1 MKKGVRNCHAMWY
14 FWTMTAQELFCRLAL
29 KNADFVGDV
38 TAKKLMAHF
47 GSAEEVFK
55 KSVSQWLK
63 IDGVGQK
70 LAQSLSDKSIFERAE
85 KEIKFLEENPD
96 IEVLAFD
103 EAKYPEKLK
112 HCIDGPVLLFA
123 KGTLCFEDQKI
134 ISIVGTRQI
143 TTYGME
149 FCEKFMEEIAPFN
162 PIIVSGLAYGVDIQA
177 HKQAL
182 KNKLQTVGCLAHG
195 LTQIYPK
202 THQKF
207 VTEMCQNGGV
217 LTDFTSTEP
226 PEKDNFL
233 KRNRIIAGLSE
244 ATVVVESAEKGGS
257 LVTAEMA
264 QAYNREVFAVPG
276 RVFDKYS
283 RGCNR
288 LIATEKARLLN
299 SAADLAYW
307 LNWDL
312 PEIDRPKPV
321 QKQIFVA
328 LTPEEQ
334 LLYDY
339 LSKEGQQPIDL
350 IALSCQ
356 LPTHKVATLLL
367 NMELQGLIR
376 PLPGKMFEAV

>member
-1 MKKGVRNCHAMWY
+1 
-14 FWTMTAQELFCRLAL
+14 MTAQELFYRLAL
-29 KNADFVGDV
+29 KNADMVGDV
-38 TAKKLMAHF
+38 TAKKLMVHF
-47 GSAEEVFK
+47 GSAEGIFL
-55 KSVSQWLK
+55 KSAQHWLK
-63 IDGVGQK
+63 IDGVGHKLVQK
-70 LAQSLSDKSIFERAE
+70 LSDKSIFERAE
-85 KEIKFLEENPD
+85 KEIKFLAQNPD
-96 IEVLAFD
+96 IKVWAFD
-103 EAKYPEKLK
+103 EADYPEKLK
-112 HCIDGPVLLFA
+112 HCIDGPLLLFA
-123 KGTLCFEDQKI
+123 KGKIHFKNQKV

-149 FCEKFMEEIAPFN
+149 FCEKFMEEITPFN

-182 KNKLQTVGCLAHG
+182 KHKLQTVGCLAHG

-202 THQKF
+202 THQKY
-207 VTEMCQNGGV
+207 VTEMCKNGGIV
-217 LTDFTSTEP
+217 TDFTSDEQ

-233 KRNRIIAGLSE
+233 KRNRIIAGFSE
-244 ATVVVESAEKGGS
+244 ATIVIESAEKGGS

-276 RVFDKYS
+276 KAFDKFS
-283 RGCNR
+283 KGCNR
-288 LIATEKARLLN
+288 LIQTEKARMLT

-312 PEIDRPKPV
+312 PEMDRPKPI

-328 LTPEEQ
+328 LTPDAQ
-334 LLYDY
+334 TLYDY

-367 NMELQGLIR
+367 NLELQGLVR